1 MFCSHCGKELSDDAF
16 MCPNCGSPVKKFTGA
31 KKSEPVANAKETGI
45 AVIGFILAMFSFVTG
60 IIFGAFFLC
69 YGSSI
74 VLLYILGAFTILPGI
89 AAICS
94 SAYALVQI
102 RGTENTYAKSLSTAA
117 IVLASIALFFVF
129 VIICVVATTVE
140 YY

>member
-1 MFCSHCGKELSDDAF
+1 MFCSHCGKELADDAF
-16 MCPNCGSPVKKFTGA
+16 MCPNCGSPVGKSA
-31 KKSEPVANAKETGI
+31 PRKKSEPVADAKETGI

-69 YGSSI
+69 FGSSV

-89 AAICS
+89 AAICL
-94 SAYALVQI
+94 SAYARVQI
-102 RGTENTYAKSLSTAA
+102 RGTENALAKNLSITA
-117 IVLASIALFFVF
+117 IVFSSIALFFVF
-129 VIICVVATTVE
+129 VIMCVCATTIE